1 MYCKICEKEI
11 ENNKT
16 LCEMCQMNEDK
27 CEILENDEEAKILNT
42 KFVKNT
48 ILSFLSFILF
58 FGDASLLKLMLENAG
73 SSPVES
79 FVGVSLFFTT
89 PLFLIAGII
98 FLILRAKRKK
108 ELIKLI
114 DKKYEEKNTIF

>member
-1 MYCKICEKEI
+1 MYCKICGKEI

-27 CEILENDEEAKILNT
+27 YKILENDEEAKMLNT
-42 KFVKNT
+42 KFAKNT
-48 ILSFLSFILF
+48 ILSILSFILF

-79 FVGVSLFFTT
+79 LVGVSLFFTT
-89 PLFLIAGII
+89 PLFLIAGVV

-114 DKKYEEKNTIF
+114 DKKYKEKNTIF